1 MEKEVKMNIALWIL
15 QGFLAAIFLIAG
27 AIKVIKSKDELKV
40 LGGEKMNWVD
50 SISAVSVKLI
60 GTIEVLAA
68 IGLILPQL
76 TGILPWLVP
85 LAAFGLVLTM
95 IGAVMLHQRRGDG
108 PKAIVQVIILLVMA
122 ACTTYGRFD
131 SIPV

>member
-15 QGFLAAIFLIAG
+15 QGFLAIIFLIAG
-27 AIKVIKSKDELKV
+27 GIKVIKSKDELKA

-95 IGAVMLHQRRGDG
+95 IGAVLLHQRRGDG
-108 PKAIVQVIILLVMA
+108 PKAIVQVSILLVMA
-122 ACTTYGRFD
+122 AFTTYGRFD

>member
-27 AIKVIKSKDELKV
+27 AIKVIKSKDELKA

-122 ACTTYGRFD
+122 AFTTYGRFD
-131 SIPV
+131 FIPV

>member
-1 MEKEVKMNIALWIL
+1 MERKKKMNIALWIL

-50 SISAVSVKLI
+50 SISAISVKLI
-60 GTIEVLAA
+60 GTLEVLAA

-76 TGILPWLVP
+76 TGILHWLAP

-108 PKAIVQVIILLVMA
+108 PKAIVQVIILLMMA
-122 ACTTYGRFD
+122 AFTTYGRFD

>member
-27 AIKVIKSKDELKV
+27 AIKVIKSKDELKA

-76 TGILPWLVP
+76 TGILPWLGP

-108 PKAIVQVIILLVMA
+108 PKAIVQVIILLMMA
-122 ACTTYGRFD
+122 AFTTYGRFD

>member
-1 MEKEVKMNIALWIL
+1 MNIALWIL

-50 SISAVSVKLI
+50 SISAVRVKLI

-95 IGAVMLHQRRGDG
+95 IGAVMLNQRRGDG

-122 ACTTYGRFD
+122 AFTTYGRFD
-131 SIPV
+131 SILV

>member
-1 MEKEVKMNIALWIL
+1 MGKEVKMNIALWIL

-27 AIKVIKSKDELKV
+27 AIKVIKSKDELKA

>member
-1 MEKEVKMNIALWIL
+1 MNIALWIL

-40 LGGEKMNWVD
+40 LGVEKMNWVD

-122 ACTTYGRFD
+122 AFTTYGRFD

>member
-27 AIKVIKSKDELKV
+27 AIKVIKSKDELKA

-122 ACTTYGRFD
+122 AFTTYGRFD

>member
-1 MEKEVKMNIALWIL
+1 MNISFWIL
-15 QGFLAAIFLIAG
+15 QGFLAVIFLIAG
-27 AIKVIKSKDELKV
+27 AIKVIKSKDELKA
-40 LGGEKMNWVD
+40 LGGDKMNWVD
-50 SISAVSVKLI
+50 SFSTKSIKLI
-60 GTIEVLAA
+60 GTLEVLAA

-108 PKAIVQVIILLVMA
+108 PKAIVQAFILLVMA
-122 ACTTYGRFD
+122 AVTTYGRFNL
-131 SIPV
+131 ILV

>member
-1 MEKEVKMNIALWIL
+1 MNIALWIL

-27 AIKVIKSKDELKV
+27 AIKVIKSKDELKA

-95 IGAVMLHQRRGDG
+95 IGAVMLHQRRGDR

-122 ACTTYGRFD
+122 AFTTYGRFD
-131 SIPV
+131 SILV

>member
-1 MEKEVKMNIALWIL
+1 MEKEGKMNIALWIL

-27 AIKVIKSKDELKV
+27 AIKVIKSKDELKAF
-40 LGGEKMNWVD
+40 GGEKMNWVD
-50 SISAVSVKLI
+50 STSAISVKLI
-60 GTIEVLAA
+60 GTLEVLAA

-95 IGAVMLHQRRGDG
+95 IGAMKLHLRRGDG
-108 PKAIVQVIILLVMA
+108 LKPLVMNVILLLMA
-122 ACTTYGRFD
+122 AFTTYGRFD

>member
-1 MEKEVKMNIALWIL
+1 MNISFWIL
-15 QGFLAAIFLIAG
+15 QGFLAVIFLIAG
-27 AIKVIKSKDELKV
+27 AIKVIKSKDELKA
-40 LGGEKMNWVD
+40 LGGDKMNWVD
-50 SISAVSVKLI
+50 SFSTKSIKLI
-60 GTIEVLAA
+60 GTLEVLAA

-108 PKAIVQVIILLVMA
+108 PKAIVQAFILLVMVA
-122 ACTTYGRFD
+122 VTTYGRFNL
-131 SIPV
+131 ILV

>member
-1 MEKEVKMNIALWIL
+1 MNIALWIL

-60 GTIEVLAA
+60 GTLEVLAA
-68 IGLILPQL
+68 IGLILPKL

-108 PKAIVQVIILLVMA
+108 PKAIVQVIILLMMA
-122 ACTTYGRFD
+122 AFTTYGRFD

>member
-1 MEKEVKMNIALWIL
+1 MNIALWIL

-76 TGILPWLVP
+76 TGILPWIVP

-108 PKAIVQVIILLVMA
+108 AKAIVQVIILLVMA
-122 ACTTYGRFD
+122 AFTTYGRFD

>member
-1 MEKEVKMNIALWIL
+1 MNIALWIL
-15 QGFLAAIFLIAG
+15 QGFLATIFLIAG
-27 AIKVIKSKDELKV
+27 GIKVIKSKDELKA

-50 SISAVSVKLI
+50 STSAISVKLI
-60 GTIEVLAA
+60 GTLEVLAA

-122 ACTTYGRFD
+122 AFTTYGRFD

>member
-1 MEKEVKMNIALWIL
+1 MNIALWIL

-27 AIKVIKSKDELKV
+27 AIKVIKSKDELKA

-122 ACTTYGRFD
+122 AFTTYGRFD
-131 SIPV
+131 SILV

>member
-27 AIKVIKSKDELKV
+27 AIKVIKSKDELKA

-50 SISAVSVKLI
+50 SKSAVSVKLI

>member
-27 AIKVIKSKDELKV
+27 AIKVIKSKDELKA

-122 ACTTYGRFD
+122 AFTTYGRFD
-131 SIPV
+131 SILV

>member
-122 ACTTYGRFD
+122 AFTTYGRFD
-131 SIPV
+131 SILV

>member
-76 TGILPWLVP
+76 TGILPWLAP
-85 LAAFGLVLTM
+85 LAAFGLALTM
-95 IGAVMLHQRRGDG
+95 IGAMKLHLRRRDG
-108 PKAIVQVIILLVMA
+108 LKAIVQVIILLVMA
-122 ACTTYGRFD
+122 AFTTYGRFD

>member
-1 MEKEVKMNIALWIL
+1 MNITLWIL

-108 PKAIVQVIILLVMA
+108 PKAIVQVIILLMMA
-122 ACTTYGRFD
+122 AFTTYGRFD

>member
-27 AIKVIKSKDELKV
+27 AIKVIKSKDELKA

-50 SISAVSVKLI
+50 SISAISVKLI
-60 GTIEVLAA
+60 GTLEVLAA

-108 PKAIVQVIILLVMA
+108 AKAIVQVIILLVMA
-122 ACTTYGRFD
+122 AFTTYGRFD

>member
-1 MEKEVKMNIALWIL
+1 MNIALWIL

-27 AIKVIKSKDELKV
+27 AIKVIKSKDELKAM
-40 LGGEKMNWVD
+40 GGEKMNWVE
-50 SISAVSVKLI
+50 SISAISVKLI
-60 GTIEVLAA
+60 GTLEVSAS

-108 PKAIVQVIILLVMA
+108 PKAIVQVIILLMMA
-122 ACTTYGRFD
+122 AFTTYGRFD

>member
-1 MEKEVKMNIALWIL
+1 MDIALWIL
-15 QGFLAAIFLIAG
+15 QGFLAVIFLIAG

-40 LGGEKMNWVD
+40 LGGEKMNCVD

-60 GTIEVLAA
+60 GTLEVLAA

-85 LAAFGLVLTM
+85 LAAFGLVLIM

-108 PKAIVQVIILLVMA
+108 PKAIVQVIILLMMA
-122 ACTTYGRFD
+122 AFTTYGRFD

>member
-1 MEKEVKMNIALWIL
+1 MNIALWIL

-27 AIKVIKSKDELKV
+27 AIKVIKSKDELKA

-108 PKAIVQVIILLVMA
+108 PKAIVQVSILLVMA
-122 ACTTYGRFD
+122 AFTTYGRFD

>member
-1 MEKEVKMNIALWIL
+1 MNIALWIL

-27 AIKVIKSKDELKV
+27 AIRVIKSKDELKV

-108 PKAIVQVIILLVMA
+108 PKAIVQVIILLMMA
-122 ACTTYGRFD
+122 AFTTYGRFD

>member
-27 AIKVIKSKDELKV
+27 AIKVIKSKDELKA

-50 SISAVSVKLI
+50 SISAISVKLI
-60 GTIEVLAA
+60 GTLEVLAA

-122 ACTTYGRFD
+122 AFTTYGRFD

>member
-1 MEKEVKMNIALWIL
+1 MNIALWIL

-27 AIKVIKSKDELKV
+27 AIKVIKSKDELKA

-122 ACTTYGRFD
+122 AFTTYGRFD

>member
-1 MEKEVKMNIALWIL
+1 MERKKIMNITLWIL
-15 QGFLAAIFLIAG
+15 QGFLAVLFLVFG
-27 AIKVIKSKDELKV
+27 YMRVIKSKDELKEI
-40 LGGEKMNWVD
+40 GGEKMKWVD
-50 SISAVSVKLI
+50 DISDSNLKLI
-60 GTIEVLAA
+60 GILEVLAA

-95 IGAVMLHQRRGDG
+95 IGAVIFHQLRGDG

-122 ACTTYGRFD
+122 AFTTYGRFD

>member
-1 MEKEVKMNIALWIL
+1 MNIALWIL
-15 QGFLAAIFLIAG
+15 QGFLAIIFLIAG
-27 AIKVIKSKDELKV
+27 GIKVIKSKDELKA

-50 SISAVSVKLI
+50 STSAISVKLI
-60 GTIEVLAA
+60 GTLEVLAA

-76 TGILPWLVP
+76 TGILHWLVP

-95 IGAVMLHQRRGDG
+95 IGAVLLHQRRGDG
-108 PKAIVQVIILLVMA
+108 PKAIVQVSILLVMA
-122 ACTTYGRFD
+122 AFTTYGRFD

>member
-1 MEKEVKMNIALWIL
+1 MGKEVKMNIALWIL

-27 AIKVIKSKDELKV
+27 AIKVIKSKDELKA

-50 SISAVSVKLI
+50 SISAISVKLI
-60 GTIEVLAA
+60 GTLEVLAA

-122 ACTTYGRFD
+122 AFTTYGRFD